1 MFKEENMLNNFQELF
16 VSPHNKNKLHYNGT
30 YENKKWLNGSL
41 VELDKNIGYK
51 VVNGIPCFV
60 DSKDDPWS
68 DYDKLEEVLGA
79 SPDGMIEKNWLG
91 MIQNDYFIKKAQRLI
106 SMSAEQE
113 GLILEIGCGP
123 GGGLSSLVLNRNP
136 NSKILLNDYGL
147 WILSETQN
155 FVQKTN
161 KWKNISYAQFDA
173 SKMPLC
179 DDSFNIVQSL
189 GGFSNMKSSDKVLDE
204 CYRILKPK
212 GKLCF
217 IDAVINKNQF
227 ENLPDKVVQKWY
239 SDRPF
244 LRIGF
249 EKLLSSHLFKN
260 IQIEIVEKRQLRKD
274 EGNLAAEAS
283 KYNVV
288 LDIELSS
295 IIAEK

>member
-1 MFKEENMLNNFQELF
+1 MLHNFQELF
-16 VSPHNKNKLHYNGT
+16 ISPITKNKLHYNGT
-30 YENKKWLNGSL
+30 HANEKWLNGFIR
-41 VELDKNIGYK
+41 ELDEAIEYK

-68 DYDKLEEVLGA
+68 DYDKLEEQLGM

-91 MIQNDYFIKKAQRLI
+91 MVQNDSFVKKAQRLI
-106 SMSAEQE
+106 SISAEQE

-123 GGGLSSLVLNRNP
+123 SGGLTPLVLNKNS
-136 NSKILLNDYGL
+136 NSKILLNDYGF

-155 FVQKTN
+155 FIEKTN

-179 DDSFNIVQSL
+179 DTSFDLIQSL
-189 GGFSNMKSSDKVLDE
+189 GGFSNMKNSHQVLDE

-217 IDAVINKNQF
+217 IDAVANKNQL
-227 ENLPDKVVQKWY
+227 ESLPEDILQRAF
-239 SDRPF
+239 SDMPF
-244 LRIGF
+244 LEFGF
-249 EKLLSSHLFKN
+249 KKLLNLHQFKN
-260 IQIEIVEKRQLRKD
+260 IQIEIIEKRQLQKD
-274 EGNLAAEAS
+274 ESSLAAEAS
-283 KYNVV
+283 KYNVEI
-288 LDIELSS
+288 DIELSS